1 VRTRAASPPSSSAI
15 VTPQTPT
22 PFMASSTE
30 LHRSTA
36 LPTPPLPSPPYLR

>member
-15 VTPQTPT
+15 VTPRTPT
-22 PFMASSTE
+22 PFMAASTE
-30 LHRSTA
+30 LHRSTT